1 MDTVKSH
8 CNRCQGETNQ
18 DVLHSETVKWE
29 EIIDEDEEGGGFQI
43 SGTDIYQMLKC
54 RGCDS
59 ITFKYEE
66 WFEGNYDE
74 RGNRV
79 PEFHY
84 YPPAIYRPEPK
95 WLNDLDSFF
104 EEEQKFIHDLMKEI
118 YSSLH
123 NDSRR
128 LATMGIRALIEHIM
142 IEKVGDQG
150 SFVKNLDTFAAK
162 GLISLSQKDILGAVL
177 EAGHASIHRSY
188 SPTTE
193 DLHTCMD
200 IAESI
205 VESIYIHPNKA
216 SKLKGKIPPR
226 Q

>member
-1 MDTVKSH
+1 MDVEKSH
-8 CNRCQGETNQ
+8 CNTCQRETNQ
-18 DVLHSETVKWE
+18 DVLHEEAVEWE
-29 EIIDEDEEGGGFQI
+29 YPSDDEHYPPDQ
-43 SGTDIYQMLKC
+43 GTDIYQMLKC
-54 RGCDS
+54 RGCGTIS
-59 ITFKYEE
+59 FKNET
-66 WFEGNYDE
+66 WIRGNYDE
-74 RGNRV
+74 KGNSV
-79 PEFHY
+79 PYSYY

-95 WLNDLDSFF
+95 WLNELDSYL
-104 EEEQKFIHDLMKEI
+104 EEEQKFVHDLMKEI

-142 IEKVGDQG
+142 IKEVGDQG
-150 SFVKNLDTFAAK
+150 SFVKNLDAFGAH
-162 GLISLSQKDILGAVL
+162 GLISLSQEDILKTVL
-177 EAGHASIHRSY
+177 EAGHAAIHRSY

-205 VESIYIHPNKA
+205 VESIYIHPRKA
-216 SKLKGKIPPR
+216 ESLKKGIPGR